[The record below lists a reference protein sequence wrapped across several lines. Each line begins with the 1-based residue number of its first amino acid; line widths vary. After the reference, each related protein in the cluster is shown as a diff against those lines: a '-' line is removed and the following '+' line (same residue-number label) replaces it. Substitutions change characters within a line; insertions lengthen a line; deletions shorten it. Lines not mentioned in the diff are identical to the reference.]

1 MYLQT
6 ILSNPDLCRM
16 QQRLSLDIRISG
28 DFFSS
33 ISGAALN
40 RPPKKKEKR
49 KRKRLHENTIY
60 LDAYVFGA
68 LPLNSVPQVRAPAL
82 ISALC
87 FLLSLTDLE
96 PRATFITRTASRGHW

>member
-49 KRKRLHENTIY
+49 KRNY
-60 LDAYVFGA
+60 LLSYTTKGVLSMESPGSLLVLLANLLVIKTYLKSQCSGL
-68 LPLNSVPQVRAPAL
+68 LPLLDFPL
-82 ISALC
+82 
-87 FLLSLTDLE
+87 
-96 PRATFITRTASRGHW
+96 